1 MIQLYAAMDY
11 RDLIILLVFLTI
23 GVFMVFVGFVVYF
36 VCRKYRRDMELRE
49 ETENLLTNN
58 SRYSIY
64 ETQES
69 SFIEINL
76 VDLQKQEQ
84 QKSRVETQQSAFLYL
99 QFFIRSNTSL
109 DCKSVEQL
117 PIIGTHSKRTWFLI
131 TETNKKKMM
140 VLVDKFKSE
149 ALKKKLLKEIVDSMD
164 INEQDLKEIVNEAV
178 TTLKHPNLLPIY
190 KIEVDMDKSRILL
203 LQHYSAEGLF
213 IINTYKII

>member
-1 MIQLYAAMDY
+1 MDY

-117 PIIGTHSKRTWFLI
+117 PIIGTH
-131 TETNKKKMM
+131 
-140 VLVDKFKSE
+140 KFKSE

>member
-1 MIQLYAAMDY
+1 MDY

-109 DCKSVEQL
+109 DCKYR
-117 PIIGTHSKRTWFLI
+117 I
-131 TETNKKKMM
+131 
-140 VLVDKFKSE
+140 
-149 ALKKKLLKEIVDSMD
+149 LL
-164 INEQDLKEIVNEAV
+164 L
-178 TTLKHPNLLPIY
+178 
-190 KIEVDMDKSRILL
+190 RILL